1 MTQVVDKVSNSI
13 TNIPYLNLVCSILV
27 LAIFFVAGI
36 KKTQS
41 FAQTQGGITKKIGK
55 FFKGLPE
62 QFYKLLT
69 GLVIAIEL
77 LAPLAIVYSLMGTT
91 NATKQLTKRTSLLIL
106 IIFIIIATL
115 LYHSPTDPNETMS
128 FLRNIG
134 IIGALLLMLK
144 HL

>member
-1 MTQVVDKVSNSI
+1 MAQVVDKMSNSL
-13 TNIPYLNLVCSILV
+13 TNVPHFNLVCSILV

-41 FAQTQGGITKKIGK
+41 FAQTQGGITKTVGK
-55 FFKGLPE
+55 FLHGLPE

-69 GLVIAIEL
+69 GLVIAVEL
-77 LAPLAIVYSLMGTT
+77 LAPLAIIYSLMGTS
-91 NATKQLTKRTSLLIL
+91 NPTKQLTKRTSLLVL
-106 IIFIIIATL
+106 VIFTIVATL
-115 LYHSPTDPNETMS
+115 LFHNPIDQKETMN